1 MAKAYE
7 ANKLPKWF
15 GRIFNGC
22 VVKTE
27 DRAEAAAEEAARKA
41 YDVGHMSRAIATR
54 STSC

>member
-7 ANKLPKWF
+7 ANKLPNWF